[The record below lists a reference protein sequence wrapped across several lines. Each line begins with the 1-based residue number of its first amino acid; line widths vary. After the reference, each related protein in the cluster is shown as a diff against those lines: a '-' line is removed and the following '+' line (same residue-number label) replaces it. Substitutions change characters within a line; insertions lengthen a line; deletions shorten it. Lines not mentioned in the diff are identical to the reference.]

1 MDTSSTIGTSSMPCG
16 VSQWPCSA
24 SSIAISCF
32 RAGHIGAPSALLAA
46 DSEKRACRI
55 IVGLLALA
63 HERACEAELAQLID
77 EELDAGRLPDLDT
90 LRRRFAPDAA
100 AIPHVVIELVP
111 LDLYDELGKPAP
123 ATTGLHPAAA
133 A

>member
-1 MDTSSTIGTSSMPCG
+1 MPCG

-90 LRRRFAPDAA
+90 LRGDRLIDASDFVAGEIVEQDDVARAQSRRQQ
-100 AIPHVVIELVP
+100 LS
-111 LDLYDELGKPAP
+111 
-123 ATTGLHPAAA
+123 T
-133 A
+133 